1 MIIYRTLT
9 ICFFTGGYYEIS
21 RIFPYYALQDSNWNR
36 QFHYLGITLFCPS
49 GRWQDQDPG
58 ADRQIRE
65 IENYFLKR
73 EEERDAQH
81 KKELKEKEREIS
93 YLRSKVYRMR

>member
-1 MIIYRTLT
+1 MRYLEFFLTMPFKILIGIASFIIWVL
-9 ICFFTGGYYEIS
+9 
-21 RIFPYYALQDSNWNR
+21 LSNGEWKWR
-36 QFHYLGITLFCPS
+36 KRRGFCPS

-65 IENYFLKR
+65 IENYFLNR